1 MPASSLRHSFQQMVV
16 NHQTSFS
23 GSGRLPAP
31 KIKKSA
37 GRSLGEAPSTVPCPP
52 TANAAR
58 QLPQAPTWNNTNP
71 WRLSAV
77 RSDQAAESTD
87 NETIQLIS
95 EITGRVDDLH
105 AAILQRNAGNASQQ
119 VAEILGTDTPFRRRV
134 RVSII
139 DLQRGLLE
147 RETEVRLLLLA
158 ALCGEHL
165 LLLGPP
171 GTAKSELSRRLSK
184 LTGGRYFERLL
195 TRFSV
200 PEELF
205 GPLSMKGLENDLYV
219 RQIDGYLPTAEVAF
233 IDEIFKANS
242 AILNALLTLLNERL
256 FDNGAERFA
265 VPLLCL
271 VGASNE
277 LPESEELDAL
287 YDRFLIR
294 RQVGQVSARGLGTL
308 ARLAAGALG
317 KEDAVLLSTDTTLNE
332 SKAEN
337 DADSNAS
344 NFMEEPELTMEDFR
358 SAAINASNAV
368 DVPDTVID
376 LLIDL
381 RNYLQDKCEPPVY
394 VSDRR
399 FMKAVRMLQV
409 AAFADGRDAVTESDC
424 LLLEFVFGQRPDD
437 AHKVKARVLE
447 IISSDPGLQQAEL
460 VLLGLF
466 GRTCRLL
473 DTSSNQNVEQVDAD
487 VKETAQEAESLV
499 ELLDLRQG
507 GLAATLDFDFPELR
521 SSLWLSE
528 AGAAAAA
535 QVLAPQTSENRRKAE
550 DLLREALILREA
562 IVRKVP
568 SMVLERL
575 LPKRFKQYQKGVA
588 GRV

>member
-1 MPASSLRHSFQQMVV
+1 MPTSNLRHSFQQMVV
-16 NHQTSFS
+16 NHQANFS
-23 GSGRLPAP
+23 GSGRLPTP
-31 KIKKSA
+31 KVKKSTV
-37 GRSLGEAPSTVPCPP
+37 RSLGEASPLVPGMP
-52 TANAAR
+52 THATLTQFTQAR
-58 QLPQAPTWNNTNP
+58 TPLDAP

-77 RSDQAAESTD
+77 RSDQTAEATD
-87 NETIQLIS
+87 SETIQLIS
-95 EITGRVDDLH
+95 EITSRVDDLH
-105 AAILQRNAGNASQQ
+105 AAILQRNAGDASQQ
-119 VAEILGTDTPFRRRV
+119 VAETLGTDTQFRRRV
-134 RVSII
+134 RASII

-256 FDNGAERFA
+256 FDNGAERFE

-317 KEDAVLLSTDTTLNE
+317 KEDAVLLSTDTTLDGNGNGDE
-332 SKAEN
+332 SSTLE
-337 DADSNAS
+337 
-344 NFMEEPELTMEDFR
+344 EEPELRMEDFR
-358 SAAINASNAV
+358 SAAADASNAV
-368 DVPDTVID
+368 EVPDTVID
-376 LLIDL
+376 LLTDL

-409 AAFADGRDAVTESDC
+409 AAFADGRGAVTESDC

-466 GRTCRLL
+466 GRMCRLL
-473 DTSSNQNVEQVDAD
+473 DTSNDRDLNQLEMD
-487 VKETAQEAESLV
+487 VKETMQEAESLV
-499 ELLDLRQG
+499 ELLDMRQG

-535 QVLAPQTSENRRKAE
+535 QVLAPQTSENRRKSE

-562 IVRKVP
+562 IVRRVP
-568 SMVLERL
+568 STVLERL